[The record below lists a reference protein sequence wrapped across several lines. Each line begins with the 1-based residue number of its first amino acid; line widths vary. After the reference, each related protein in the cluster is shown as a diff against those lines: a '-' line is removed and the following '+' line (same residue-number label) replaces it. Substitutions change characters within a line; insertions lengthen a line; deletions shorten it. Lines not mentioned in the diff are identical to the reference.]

1 MFKPTGVY
9 AAMLTPF
16 RADGNVNEEVLRR
29 MVEFMIA
36 KGLHGIFP
44 VSSVGEFAHMSLAQC
59 MEIMEIV
66 VDQARGRVAVTPGVS
81 STCAENSIK
90 LARKAEA
97 LGCPG
102 VVICPP
108 YYYTISQE
116 NIEKHFEAVADAIH
130 ISVILYNI
138 PLFAIPISNDVVKR
152 LSRRVNIVG
161 MKDSS
166 GSMVEFMHYMDKAR
180 LAGSDMNFLTGRE
193 DMFAPVLTVGARGCM
208 TGCSGIIPEIM
219 VGIWDAYHA
228 GDYGKAN
235 RLQFSIL
242 AFIRAMFAA
251 PFPHGFKAALET
263 RGFEMGPPKQPLSA
277 AEEFNLSGIKARIKN
292 LLKGLLD
299 VIEKEELDKE
309 KAVSN

>member
-1 MFKPTGVY
+1 
-9 AAMLTPF
+9 
-16 RADGNVNEEVLRR
+16 
-29 MVEFMIA
+29 
-36 KGLHGIFP
+36 
-44 VSSVGEFAHMSLAQC
+44 
-59 MEIMEIV
+59 
-66 VDQARGRVAVTPGVS
+66 
-81 STCAENSIK
+81 
-90 LARKAEA
+90 
-97 LGCPG
+97 
-102 VVICPP
+102 
-108 YYYTISQE
+108 
-116 NIEKHFEAVADAIH
+116 
-130 ISVILYNI
+130 
-138 PLFAIPISNDVVKR
+138 
-152 LSRRVNIVG
+152 
-161 MKDSS
+161 
-166 GSMVEFMHYMDKAR
+166 MDKAR

-309 KAVSN
+309 KAVNN